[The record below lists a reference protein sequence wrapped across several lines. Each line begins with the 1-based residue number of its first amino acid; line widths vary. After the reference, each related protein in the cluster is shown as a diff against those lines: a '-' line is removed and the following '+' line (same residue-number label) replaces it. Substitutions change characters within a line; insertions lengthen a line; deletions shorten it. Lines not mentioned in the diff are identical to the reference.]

1 MTTIINFPNPLLKDF
16 SNRFNLGIQ
25 FKADGITPILREKGT
40 LPFFQTSRQI
50 ITAVACNI

>member
-40 LPFFQTSRQI
+40 LPLVSG
-50 ITAVACNI
+50 C